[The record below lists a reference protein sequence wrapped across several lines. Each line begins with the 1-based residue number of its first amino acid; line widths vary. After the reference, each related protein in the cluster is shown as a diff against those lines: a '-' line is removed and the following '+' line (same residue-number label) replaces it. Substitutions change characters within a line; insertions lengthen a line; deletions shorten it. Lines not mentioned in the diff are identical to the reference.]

1 MIEPVE
7 PQVWNRAERSHVL
20 RDTDSMSQE
29 ELRLEVWRLRDELA
43 GAEASLAGLRAQL
56 EGRQREFLAS
66 LEMSG
71 VANDDHLKKERD
83 LYRSVVTSRRTTS
96 TGDPTV
102 LLESVHAPSQAR
114 QRQQQLLGD
123 RRRTR

>member
-7 PQVWNRAERSHVL
+7 PQVWSRAERSHVL

-56 EGRQREFLAS
+56 EGRQREFLAR

-83 LYRSVVTSRRTTS
+83 LYRSQVEEMQSSTTWRIGRFFVRPSGPLRR
-96 TGDPTV
+96 
-102 LLESVHAPSQAR
+102 
-114 QRQQQLLGD
+114 LLGRSSD
-123 RRRTR
+123 DL

>member
-7 PQVWNRAERSHVL
+7 PQVWNRGERSHVL

-29 ELRLEVWRLRDELA
+29 ELRLEIWRLRDELA

-56 EGRQREFLAS
+56 DGRQRDFLAG

-83 LYRSVVTSRRTTS
+83 LYRSQVEEMQASTTWRIGRFFVRPSGPLRR
-96 TGDPTV
+96 
-102 LLESVHAPSQAR
+102 LL
-114 QRQQQLLGD
+114 
-123 RRRTR
+123 RRSSDDL

>member
-7 PQVWNRAERSHVL
+7 PQVWNGGERSHVL

-29 ELRLEVWRLRDELA
+29 ELRLEIWRLRDELA

-56 EGRQREFLAS
+56 EGSQRDFLAG

-83 LYRSVVTSRRTTS
+83 LYRSQVEEMQSSTTWRIGRFFVRPSGPLRR
-96 TGDPTV
+96 
-102 LLESVHAPSQAR
+102 
-114 QRQQQLLGD
+114 LLGRSSD
-123 RRRTR
+123 DL